1 MGELHIE
8 PAQEKDIPGMLALWK
23 DTPGLGWGAGDDEES
38 LAAFMQKNPQTCL
51 VLKEGNSVWGTVLG
65 GFDGRRGYIYHLVV
79 DKDFRRQSYGK
90 KLLQEVVGELER
102 LNAEKIHLF
111 VLRSNSE
118 VVGFYEKQGWIKR
131 KDIEV
136 LSLDLTNYREKR

>member
-1 MGELHIE
+1 M
-8 PAQEKDIPGMLALWK
+8 P
-23 DTPGLGWGAGDDEES
+23 
-38 LAAFMQKNPQTCL
+38 KNT
-51 VLKEGNSVWGTVLG
+51 S
-65 GFDGRRGYIYHLVV
+65 
-79 DKDFRRQSYGK
+79 
-90 KLLQEVVGELER
+90 
-102 LNAEKIHLF
+102 F